1 MLIFEENGHPLRIAP
16 IQMIYQTECK
26 KCSSL
31 FLLLKRANSYRI
43 PIRRE
48 ATKSIIK
55 TMDT

>member
-1 MLIFEENGHPLRIAP
+1 MLIFGENGHPLRIVP
-16 IQMIYQTECK
+16 IQMIYQTECLIF
-26 KCSSL
+26 SSL

-43 PIRRE
+43 PTRRE